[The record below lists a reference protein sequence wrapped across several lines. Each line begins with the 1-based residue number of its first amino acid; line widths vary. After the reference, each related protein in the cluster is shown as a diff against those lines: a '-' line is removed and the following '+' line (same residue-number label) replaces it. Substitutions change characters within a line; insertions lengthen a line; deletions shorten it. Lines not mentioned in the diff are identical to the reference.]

1 MYRFT
6 LAVLLGLFI
15 HQVHAQTLGVEK
27 DAPLTVGALAS
38 IHQSA
43 YHVDDKITAVPLLL
57 YDNNRFYLEGTDA
70 GFYPYKDNK
79 HWVRAGISYD
89 RQHYNS
95 KDAKTAA
102 LQSLN
107 KRQSSVNAQVSYMYI
122 SAIGGIETK
131 LATDILGRSNGQTVS
146 LAHRSKF
153 ELLDNKLTVYPKAG
167 ITWHSKKYNDY
178 YYGISDKE
186 SLQSGIH
193 SYDAKAGFSP
203 FVAVSG
209 KYMFTDKIGSFANV
223 RHDWLSS
230 SQKNSPMTDGKT
242 ETFFNVGLTYDF

>member
-15 HQVHAQTLGVEK
+15 HQVHAQTLAVEK

-167 ITWHSKKYNDY
+167 ITWHSKNIMIIIMEYLIKSHYNQEFTLMMQ
-178 YYGISDKE
+178 KLVFHLLLLLVVNTC
-186 SLQSGIH
+186 LQIKLVVLPMCVMTG
-193 SYDAKAGFSP
+193 YPLVK
-203 FVAVSG
+203 
-209 KYMFTDKIGSFANV
+209 KIV
-223 RHDWLSS
+223 
-230 SQKNSPMTDGKT
+230 Q
-242 ETFFNVGLTYDF
+242 

>member
-1 MYRFT
+1 MYRST
-6 LAVLLGLFI
+6 LTVLLGLFI
-15 HQVHAQTLGVEK
+15 QQVHAQTLAMEK

-57 YDNNRFYLEGTDA
+57 YDNNRFYLEGTDV

-79 HWVRAGISYD
+79 HWVRVGISYD

-122 SAIGGIETK
+122 FQPLVVLK
-131 LATDILGRSNGQTVS
+131 QNWQ
-146 LAHRSKF
+146 
-153 ELLDNKLTVYPKAG
+153 
-167 ITWHSKKYNDY
+167 
-178 YYGISDKE
+178 
-186 SLQSGIH
+186 
-193 SYDAKAGFSP
+193 
-203 FVAVSG
+203 
-209 KYMFTDKIGSFANV
+209 
-223 RHDWLSS
+223 
-230 SQKNSPMTDGKT
+230 
-242 ETFFNVGLTYDF
+242 LTY

>member
-1 MYRFT
+1 MYAHIEKFMYRFT

-15 HQVHAQTLGVEK
+15 HQVHAQTLAVEK

-43 YHVDDKITAVPLLL
+43 YHVDDKITAVPLFL

-107 KRQSSVNAQVSYMYI
+107 KRQSSVNAQVSYMYT

-131 LATDILGRSNGQTVS
+131 LATDIL
-146 LAHRSKF
+146 
-153 ELLDNKLTVYPKAG
+153 
-167 ITWHSKKYNDY
+167 
-178 YYGISDKE
+178 
-186 SLQSGIH
+186 
-193 SYDAKAGFSP
+193 
-203 FVAVSG
+203 VAAMV
-209 KYMFTDKIGSFANV
+209 KQLV
-223 RHDWLSS
+223 WLIAV
-230 SQKNSPMTDGKT
+230 NL
-242 ETFFNVGLTYDF
+242 NYWIIN

>member
-1 MYRFT
+1 MYRST
-6 LAVLLGLFI
+6 LTVLLGLFI
-15 HQVHAQTLGVEK
+15 QQVHAQTLAMEK

-57 YDNNRFYLEGTDA
+57 YDNNRFYLEGTDV

-79 HWVRAGISYD
+79 HWVRVGISYD

-167 ITWHSKKYNDY
+167 ITWHSKKYND
-178 YYGISDKE
+178 
-186 SLQSGIH
+186 
-193 SYDAKAGFSP
+193 
-203 FVAVSG
+203 
-209 KYMFTDKIGSFANV
+209 
-223 RHDWLSS
+223 
-230 SQKNSPMTDGKT
+230 
-242 ETFFNVGLTYDF
+242 

>member
-1 MYRFT
+1 MYRST
-6 LAVLLGLFI
+6 LTVLLGLFI
-15 HQVHAQTLGVEK
+15 QQVHAQTLAMEK

-57 YDNNRFYLEGTDA
+57 YDNNRFYLEGTDV

-79 HWVRAGISYD
+79 HWVRVGISYD

-95 KDAKTAA
+95 KDAKTAT

-223 RHDWLSS
+223 RHDWRMTTFHQILFKVNHKTI
-230 SQKNSPMTDGKT
+230 KNRK
-242 ETFFNVGLTYDF
+242 LIRH